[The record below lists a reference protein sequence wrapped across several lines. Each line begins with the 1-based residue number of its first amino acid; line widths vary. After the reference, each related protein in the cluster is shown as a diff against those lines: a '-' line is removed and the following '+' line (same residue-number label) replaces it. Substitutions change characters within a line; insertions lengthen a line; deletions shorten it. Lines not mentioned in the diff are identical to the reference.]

1 MQANRGFAG
10 SARIALLL
18 GLCMSPCVLTAKI
31 IYVDSRAPG
40 TGDDAGITW
49 EDAYLCLQN
58 ALEVAQAGDEI
69 RVARGVY
76 QPDRRMV
83 FPRTGLPPL
92 DIEASG
98 SVDDSFVLPEGV
110 VIKGGYAGARSLNPD
125 ARVSPYRSILSGDLL
140 GNDPD
145 LSSLDSQ
152 TLESFVMHLALRDNS
167 RTVVTATGVSSQT
180 VLDGFTITAGHCEGG
195 TPGSSPRSR
204 SGTTVPSPTAQ
215 TDGAGA
221 FIDSGSPMFIRCVF
235 SRNTIL
241 PYTNVG
247 AGGAGVATHNSSAT
261 FQECTF
267 EENLAIGYD
276 GYGYG
281 GAVLVHEGAP
291 QFINCTFLNNAAG
304 GAAGPCAGGAVTSV
318 QSDCALAECSFV
330 GNRVMASTGR
340 TTDSLGGAVYCSDY
354 GHPTMADC
362 LFEGNSARQGGA
374 VYLDGDCEPNVIGCT
389 FLANEATDNGR
400 GGAVYNSSNCA
411 GNFDGCRFL
420 GNAAD
425 DWGGAVLAKGAP
437 TVVSC
442 LFSGNSAA
450 RGAGIY
456 AEVNAVPM
464 VINCTF
470 SNNVAAEEGGA
481 FCSIVGTTRFSNCI
495 LWGNAPQE
503 IRSDTGGLQID
514 HSNVQGLG
522 LSSQG
527 NVDANPRF
535 QDPLG
540 ADAIAGTL
548 DDDLRL
554 SAGSPCLDTGDDTA
568 LPAFATTDLDGL
580 ERVVGGRVDMGAYEF
595 SGPLRYYVDAA
606 TGDDNNGGWGPREA
620 FATIQRGIR
629 AASEGYTVLVMP
641 GVYTEEINFAGKAI
655 TVSGENGG
663 AILEA
668 PGGYAVSCY
677 TAERS
682 TSVLRNFVVRNSD
695 VGIFVAGAM
704 PTIRNVTVT
713 GNEFGIASYAG
724 GNPDISNCI
733 LWDNIDGDLFGCT
746 ATYSCVQQGVEGEGN
761 IREDPLFADPEAGDY
776 HLLSERGRFVPAH
789 ALWAFDAK
797 TSPCVDAGDPT
808 LDPGA
813 ERMPNGGRINMGA
826 FGGTPQAS
834 MSEWPLAGDLN
845 RDRRVD
851 FADLAILLDQW
862 LEELPAVGTGATD
875 TSSLQPKPVRWA
887 IDGQPR
893 EVHGGGGVFDYY
905 VEMTAAEVV
914 SPHGPVEYFFDCQI
928 SSELFPFGYD
938 SGWQTA
944 RTYKVLVGRSGQGL
958 RFRVRARDRAGN
970 MTDWCEWAMA
980 LLAN

>member
-18 GLCMSPCVLTAKI
+18 GLWMSPCVLTAKI

-40 TGDDAGITW
+40 TGDDAGTTW

-92 DIEASG
+92 DIQASG

-110 VIKGGYAGARSLNPD
+110 VIRGGYAGARSPNPD

-145 LSSLDSQ
+145 LSNLDSQ

-204 SGTTVPSPTAQ
+204 SGTIVPSPTAQ

-221 FIDSGSPMFIRCVF
+221 FIDSGSPVFIRCVF
-235 SRNTIL
+235 SHNTIL
-241 PYTNVG
+241 PYTDVG
-247 AGGAGVATHNSSAT
+247 AGGAGVAMRNSSAT

-281 GAVLVHEGAP
+281 GAVLICEGAP
-291 QFINCTFLNNAAG
+291 QFTTCTFQNNSVG
-304 GAAGPCAGGAVTSV
+304 GAGCAGGAVASTL
-318 QSDCALAECSFV
+318 SDFVLTECTFV
-330 GNRVMASTGR
+330 GNHAIYAADTVRAMNSA
-340 TTDSLGGAVYCSDY
+340 GGAVYCIEH

-362 LFEGNSARQGGA
+362 LFEGNSASEGGA
-374 VYLDGDCEPNVIGCT
+374 VHLDGDGEATVIGCT
-389 FLANEATDNGR
+389 FLANEATDIGR
-400 GGAVYNSSNCA
+400 GGAVYNSSNCT
-411 GNFDGCRFL
+411 GNLDGCRFL
-420 GNAAD
+420 GNTANG
-425 DWGGAVLAKGAP
+425 WGGALYAKGAP

-442 LFSGNSAA
+442 LFSGNSAV

-456 AEVNAVPM
+456 AEIYALPVV
-464 VINCTF
+464 VNCTF

-514 HSNVQGLG
+514 HSDVQGLG

-527 NVDANPRF
+527 NIDANPRF

-554 SAGSPCLDTGDDTA
+554 SAGSPCLDAGDDAA

-606 TGDDNNGGWGPREA
+606 TGDDDNGGWGPREA

-682 TSVLRNFVVRNSD
+682 TSVLKNFVVRNSD

-704 PTIRNVTVT
+704 PTIRTVTVT

-789 ALWAFDAK
+789 ALWAFDTR
-797 TSPCVDAGDPT
+797 TSPCVDTGDPK

-862 LEELPAVGTGATD
+862 LEELPAVSAGATD
-875 TSSLQPKPVRWA
+875 TSSLQPNPARWA

-914 SPHGPVEYFFDCQI
+914 SLYGPVEYFFDCRQL
-928 SSELFPFGYD
+928 SGYD

-944 RTYKVLVGRSGQGL
+944 RTHKVLVGRSSQGL
-958 RFRVRARDRAGN
+958 EFRVRARDQAGN
-970 MTDWCEWAMA
+970 MTDWSEWAIA
-980 LLAN
+980 LPAS